1 MQKTSWISL
10 ARQKIGRFFHR
21 VGKKDFHASL
31 LLSGNDIKGEDGV
44 DGFKGVGLVVC
55 KIA

>member
-1 MQKTSWISL
+1 MQKTSWISW

-31 LLSGNDIKGEDGV
+31 LFSGNDIKGEDGV